1 MQARYVILRVLLEN
15 APGLVS
21 IEYTTGSD
29 GNPDILVCLDKT
41 KIESLGKSA
50 IGDFLRKL
58 QVRFLNLQAL
68 KFSVQYFFLR
78 LLFFCIY
85 VCITCKC

>member
-29 GNPDILVCLDKT
+29 GKSDILVCLDKT
-41 KIESLGKSA
+41 KLESLGKST

-68 KFSVQYFFLR
+68 KFSAQYFF
-78 LLFFCIY
+78 
-85 VCITCKC
+85 

>member
-21 IEYTTGSD
+21 IKRTTGGD

-41 KIESLGKSA
+41 KIESLGKAA

-58 QVRFLNLQAL
+58 QVCSLHLQAL
-68 KFSVQYFFLR
+68 KLSIKYFFE
-78 LLFFCIY
+78 
-85 VCITCKC
+85 VVT